1 MAAPVSL
8 ENRKPSYYLI
18 VIWLALVITGLFGI
32 SWLVAEEK
40 AREVSGWEARLSLV
54 AASGGRAI
62 GTWVDHRQQAL
73 RNLSDNVSLK
83 LYMTELN
90 MTPPAPD
97 GEAPEGDVEPAQRTF
112 LRNLLI
118 STAREGGFAAAQTES
133 IPANV
138 APEAGPG
145 ILLLDAAHKPIVATQ
160 GIPQMNDLPP
170 EIQDFSDPKAT
181 LFVGP
186 FSLNGAAR
194 AAVFRLPVYPVQADP
209 NDSAPLGYIV
219 AAAML
224 NGEFFAQLKDLV
236 QAEQSAESLLVSYKD
251 GNLTYFSP
259 RIDGTNFIAG
269 TGVDADTSLEAAST
283 QTPGK
288 LFAGI
293 DYRGEPAFAVAHA
306 IPSTDWFV
314 IRKIDQRVALADA
327 NHRSAWL
334 HLSYLLAVALISA
347 LIVALWR
354 HASARR
360 AQKTAHELRVM
371 GHTIERQEKLLDLIA
386 DTTPISAYILDRD
399 MRYRYANR
407 KASEDAGMARE
418 HMLGKQ
424 VSDVLGKVKAEPIE
438 AGCEMAEKRSAPFS
452 SLLKEDDKGGLTS
465 AIERQHIPL
474 DDIPLIDEDR
484 NIHGVLVIENDITA
498 LVQSQEKQQRTLQHL
513 IRSLVTVVDKRD
525 PHAAHHSVTV
535 AALAKGVARAMG
547 LEEDMIQ
554 TAETAGRLMNIG
566 KILIPENVLSAENL
580 KDSDRKKIRESIM
593 ASADFLKEIEF
604 QGPVVETI
612 RQSQEKVD
620 GSGMLGLK
628 GEAIL
633 LPARI
638 IAACNALVAMVSERA
653 YRQRKP
659 LSDAL
664 KTLLEDA
671 DTTYDR
677 RVCAALVHF
686 VENGDGKE
694 ILADSLKGLA
704 VA

>member
-1 MAAPVSL
+1 M
-8 ENRKPSYYLI
+8 I
-18 VIWLALVITGLFGI
+18 
-32 SWLVAEEK
+32 EK
-40 AREVSGWEARLSLV
+40 
-54 AASGGRAI
+54 
-62 GTWVDHRQQAL
+62 
-73 RNLSDNVSLK
+73 
-83 LYMTELN
+83 
-90 MTPPAPD
+90 
-97 GEAPEGDVEPAQRTF
+97 
-112 LRNLLI
+112 
-118 STAREGGFAAAQTES
+118 
-133 IPANV
+133 
-138 APEAGPG
+138 
-145 ILLLDAAHKPIVATQ
+145 
-160 GIPQMNDLPP
+160 
-170 EIQDFSDPKAT
+170 
-181 LFVGP
+181 
-186 FSLNGAAR
+186 
-194 AAVFRLPVYPVQADP
+194 
-209 NDSAPLGYIV
+209 
-219 AAAML
+219 
-224 NGEFFAQLKDLV
+224 
-236 QAEQSAESLLVSYKD
+236 
-251 GNLTYFSP
+251 
-259 RIDGTNFIAG
+259 
-269 TGVDADTSLEAAST
+269 
-283 QTPGK
+283 
-288 LFAGI
+288 
-293 DYRGEPAFAVAHA
+293 
-306 IPSTDWFV
+306 
-314 IRKIDQRVALADA
+314 
-327 NHRSAWL
+327 
-334 HLSYLLAVALISA
+334 
-347 LIVALWR
+347 
-354 HASARR
+354 
-360 AQKTAHELRVM
+360 
-371 GHTIERQEKLLDLIA
+371 
-386 DTTPISAYILDRD
+386 
-399 MRYRYANR
+399 
-407 KASEDAGMARE
+407 
-418 HMLGKQ
+418 
-424 VSDVLGKVKAEPIE
+424 
-438 AGCEMAEKRSAPFS
+438 
-452 SLLKEDDKGGLTS
+452 
-465 AIERQHIPL
+465 
-474 DDIPLIDEDR
+474 
-484 NIHGVLVIENDITA
+484 DITA